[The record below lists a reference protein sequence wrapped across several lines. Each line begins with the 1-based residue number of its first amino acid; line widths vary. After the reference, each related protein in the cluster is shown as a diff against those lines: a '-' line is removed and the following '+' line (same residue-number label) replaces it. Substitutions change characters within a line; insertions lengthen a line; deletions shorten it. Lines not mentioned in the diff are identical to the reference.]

1 MIYVYV
7 VILSLMKDGEQHF
20 SVHTPN
26 AVYRTEES
34 CEAVRLVN
42 MNFLLKGRPNSSA
55 RELSKCVSMPF
66 TLLKEKG
73 DL

>member
-7 VILSLMKDGEQHF
+7 IILSLMKDGVQHF

-26 AVYRTEES
+26 AVYRTEEA
-34 CEAVRLVN
+34 CEAFRLVN
-42 MNFLLKGRPNSSA
+42 MNFLLKGRPNATA

-66 TLLKEKG
+66 TLHKDKG
-73 DL
+73 NL